1 MRTSFAGFILCL
13 VQEEWFLH
21 HYLFLKGK
29 GLRSGCTYYLN
40 LELIVERIY
49 QSSGD

>member
-1 MRTSFAGFILCL
+1 MRISFAGFILCW

-29 GLRSGCTYYLN
+29 GLRSGCTVHLQIA
-40 LELIVERIY
+40 LIILRLLM
-49 QSSGD
+49 